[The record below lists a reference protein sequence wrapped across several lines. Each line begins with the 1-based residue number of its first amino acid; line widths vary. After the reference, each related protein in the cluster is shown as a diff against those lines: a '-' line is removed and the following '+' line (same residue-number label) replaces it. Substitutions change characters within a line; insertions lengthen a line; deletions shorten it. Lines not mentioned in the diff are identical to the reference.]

1 VTDPGPVHVHVHLAV
16 TGAFPLQVADLLFA
30 DERLLVPEYEYVTP
44 LFGLARGGLAEAGA
58 RARTRH
64 EDGGVP
70 ALLDLAER
78 TLRIPY
84 DDVER
89 VRVHESRVGRPKVA
103 VDLADDPPLG
113 YRVHAPVEIDPLAGA
128 LRSLGQRRGFP
139 VAERATLG
147 FSPHN
152 SLRRFVAGR

>member
-1 VTDPGPVHVHVHLAV
+1 MTAPGPVHVHVHLAV

-30 DERLLVPEYEYVTP
+30 DDQLLVPEYEYVTP
-44 LFGLARGGLAEAGA
+44 LFGLARGALADAGD

-70 ALLDLAER
+70 ALLELAER
-78 TLRIPY
+78 TQRIPY
-84 DDVER
+84 ADVER

-103 VDLADDPPLG
+103 VDVADGPPLG
-113 YRVHAPVEIDPLAGA
+113 YRVHAPVAVDALATA
-128 LRSLGQRRGFP
+128 LASLGQRRGFS
-139 VAERATLG
+139 VAERETLG
-147 FSPHN
+147 FSPTN